1 MSAIGKLT
9 VSTPGVDLDALRIQ
23 AQDTK
28 NMNES
33 ARQFEA
39 LLIGQMLRSARE
51 SGGGWFGGVED
62 EASSS
67 AVGMAEE
74 QLSQALAAQG
84 GLGLSRM
91 IAEGL
96 ARDQEVARD
105 RSRNES
111 I

>member
-1 MSAIGKLT
+1 L
-9 VSTPGVDLDALRIQ
+9 
-23 AQDTK
+23 
-28 NMNES
+28 NES

-51 SGGGWFGGVED
+51 SGGGWFGGGED

-96 ARDQEVARD
+96 ARDQEVAQD
-105 RSRNES
+105 RSRNEP